1 MRRQGYSNTVI
12 SSMTKDTLQKLE
24 DILTEHVRL
33 ANEMNRTNISGEKR
47 ESIQKRIK
55 ELIRKRDHMIY
66 GDEL

>member
-1 MRRQGYSNTVI
+1 MRRQDYSNTVI

-47 ESIQKRIK
+47 ESIQNRIK

-66 GDEL
+66 GDEI